1 MSKPRP
7 TLPGIDLDDRDLPD
21 SPTEVAQGNFAESGL
36 YRLWERRV
44 KKSDNDLII
53 AIAASSRSPISGT
66 GKTTLAIRLARQF
79 DATDGGFD
87 GEQKASLDSEVV
99 AEELIPELEPKS
111 SIIFDEAQG
120 TLASD
125 GVDSRR
131 GMANAVV
138 RMARAAAQYRKRQHT
153 LLIVAQSTDWIDSRM
168 MDLIDRLV
176 LIQERGYA
184 KVYDHYSDDLP
195 TASSANEYTPMKE
208 RIKWRALPDEDP
220 DYQKLDTLK
229 EKANDQ
235 QKEEQEDTGLTKKQQ
250 AELAQSLRDQGWTLV
265 EISNHRMIDYQ
276 RNWVSEHTEEKSE
289 EATA

>member
-21 SPTEVAQGNFAESGL
+21 SPTAVAQGNFAESGL

-99 AEELIPELEPKS
+99 AEELIPELERKS

-184 KVYDHYSDDLP
+184 KVYDHYRDDLP
-195 TASSANEYTPMKE
+195 SASASNEYTPVKE
-208 RIKWRALPDEDP
+208 RIQWRSLPSDDP
-220 DYQKLDTLK
+220 DYEALDNLK
-229 EKANDQ
+229 EQANDKEAEEEAVDKSRQ
-235 QKEEQEDTGLTKKQQ
+235 IAKAATAYHDQDLTWREIEQKSWAEFSREWYRTEVN
-250 AELAQSLRDQGWTLV
+250 ELAR
-265 EISNHRMIDYQ
+265 
-276 RNWVSEHTEEKSE
+276 
-289 EATA
+289 EA

>member
-7 TLPGIDLDDRDLPD
+7 TLPGISADDRDLPD
-21 SPTEVAQGNFAESGL
+21 SPTEVAQGNFGESGL
-36 YRLWERRV
+36 HRLWERRV

-184 KVYDHYSDDLP
+184 KVYDHYRDDLP
-195 TASSANEYTPMKE
+195 SASASNEYTPVKE
-208 RIKWRALPDEDP
+208 RIQWRALPSDDA
-220 DYQKLDTLK
+220 DYEALDNLK
-229 EKANDQ
+229 EQAND
-235 QKEEQEDTGLTKKQQ
+235 KETEEQAVDKSRQIAKAAVAYRDQDLTWREIENKSW
-250 AELAQSLRDQGWTLV
+250 AEFSREWYRTEVNELAR
-265 EISNHRMIDYQ
+265 
-276 RNWVSEHTEEKSE
+276 
-289 EATA
+289 EA

>member
-1 MSKPRP
+1 MSKPEP
-7 TLPGIDLDDRDLPD
+7 TLPAIDQPDGGLPESPQSLGKSGFGQSDLY
-21 SPTEVAQGNFAESGL
+21 Q
-36 YRLWERRV
+36 LWERRV

-79 DATDGGFD
+79 DDTSGGFD
-87 GEQKASLDSEVV
+87 GAEKASLDSEVV
-99 AEELIPELEPKS
+99 AEELIPDLEPTS

-153 LLIVAQSTDWIDSRM
+153 LIIVAQSTDWIDSRM

-184 KVYDHYSDDLP
+184 KIYGHYRDDLP
-195 TASSANEYTPMKE
+195 SSSSANEYTPVKE
-208 RIKWRALPDEDP
+208 RLQWQPLPDSDP
-220 DYQKLDTLK
+220 DYQALDSLK
-229 EKANDQ
+229 EQANDQ
-235 QKEEQEDTGLTKKQQ
+235 RGEEQEDPGLTKQQ
-250 AELAQSLRDQGWTLV
+250 QVELAQSLRDEGWTLR
-265 EISNHRMIDYQ
+265 EIADHRLIEYQ
-276 RNWVSEHTEEKSE
+276 YQWVSEHTDDKASTQ
-289 EATA
+289 TA

>member
-7 TLPGIDLDDRDLPD
+7 TLPAIERPDGGLPGSPQELGKSGFEESDLY
-21 SPTEVAQGNFAESGL
+21 Q
-36 YRLWERRV
+36 LWERRV

-66 GKTTLAIRLARQF
+66 GKTTLAIRLAREF
-79 DATDGGFD
+79 DATGGGFD
-87 GEQKASLDSEVV
+87 GEEKASLDSEVV

-153 LLIVAQSTDWIDSRM
+153 LIIVAQSTDWIDSRM

-176 LIQERGYA
+176 LIQQRGYA
-184 KVYDHYSDDLP
+184 KVYDHYRDDLP
-195 TASSANEYTPMKE
+195 SASASNEYTPVKE
-208 RIKWRALPDEDP
+208 RIRWHSLSSDDGDYEALDN
-220 DYQKLDTLK
+220 LK
-229 EKANDQ
+229 EQAND
-235 QKEEQEDTGLTKKQQ
+235 KETEEQAVDKSRQIAKAATAYHEQDLTWREIEQKSW
-250 AELAQSLRDQGWTLV
+250 AEFSREWYRTEVNELAR
-265 EISNHRMIDYQ
+265 
-276 RNWVSEHTEEKSE
+276 
-289 EATA
+289 EA